1 MRHNFVAQLVQ
12 LLKCRLFWTSSW
24 RRIGPILLTNAGC
37 RLHSFQCISLVCW
50 ACFWDVM
57 ISLGFRK
64 LWCIRRA
71 AIPQTVAVTFLWCKF
86 GFEKCTG
93 ALSQSN
99 HWARCRRL
107 LYKIHFLLPV
117 TVWSRNGSLLLHKI
131 REEDTLEQC
140 FFGFVV
146 SVLRHP
152 LNEVFHLYNLL
163 QKLNDRRMAG
173 IEFFGSFL
181 CGCERISF
189 GKLVS
194 WLLSAFDERPLRP
207 SSRLSSPLQ
216 NLNHHCSVR
225 SLAVPGPDALLKL
238 LVVSDASQ
246 PILNSN
252 KKITWIYLL
261 TNIISLSLK

>member
-71 AIPQTVAVTFLWCKF
+71 AIPQTVAVTFLW
-86 GFEKCTG
+86 
-93 ALSQSN
+93 
-99 HWARCRRL
+99 
-107 LYKIHFLLPV
+107 YKIHFLSPV